1 MSRQTR
7 DGAGLGIDAAGGP
20 VIDPTQNVLQLVDAA
35 IGRQDDLR
43 AAEAKYQDGMRA
55 AETYRINRESELR
68 QRYEERIARMLQT
81 SVESTSALVS
91 QQLVQ
96 IQSTFNERVSKLE
109 QFRWES
115 GGKTSVIAALAV
127 VAALLISACGIV
139 VTIMLK

>member
-1 MSRQTR
+1 M
-7 DGAGLGIDAAGGP
+7 P
-20 VIDPTQNVLQLVDAA
+20 VIDPTKNVIDLVHAESKYQDA
-35 IGRQDDLR
+35 IR
-43 AAEAKYQDGMRA
+43 AAEAKYQDGMRS
-55 AETYRINRESELR
+55 AETYRLNREGEIR
-68 QRYEERIARMLQT
+68 QNYEERIARMLQA
-81 SVESTSALVS
+81 SVESTSSLVS